1 VTLSG
6 TVPDGDSPYNRFGV
20 SVADEVKL
28 PRLGQGME
36 SGTIVKWLK
45 AEGDQVEKG
54 EPLYELDTDK
64 VTQEVEAEAS
74 GVLLKITV
82 AEGEADVGTTIAVIG
97 EQGEDVSSVAD
108 ETAQRVAETEQE
120 EGAPGAER
128 EPERERGREATA
140 SEQTTEIR
148 EPAAKPPVRA
158 SGPVERV
165 RGNREVPPGSE
176 ERHAGN
182 GAGARI
188 KASPLARRIARERG
202 IELGSL
208 KGTGPEGRVVAE
220 DVERAAGTPAQA
232 TPTAPAAAPGEIER
246 IPLTTVRRTIA
257 RRLTEAWQAP
267 AFQIAMSAD
276 MSRAQHLH
284 ARLGEQ
290 TKEGQARPTVTD
302 ILTKACAAAL
312 MRHRAVNALW
322 ADDAIEQHPSA
333 NVGIAVAIEAG
344 LVVPVIHQAERLTIA
359 ELAAARADIVTR
371 ARDNKLRQD
380 DLDGGTFTISN
391 LGMFGVEQFVAVLNP
406 PQAAILA
413 VGAIEPKAVPIESGF
428 ESRPLM
434 TLTLTCDH
442 RSLDG
447 ATAAVFL
454 RTVKAF
460 LEEPGLML

>member
-1 VTLSG
+1 M
-6 TVPDGDSPYNRFGV
+6 
-20 SVADEVKL
+20 ADEVKL

-36 SGTIVKWLK
+36 SGTIVRWLK
-45 AEGDQVEKG
+45 AEGEQVEKG

-82 AEGEADVGTTIAVIG
+82 PEGEADVGTTIAVIG
-97 EQGEDVSSVAD
+97 EQGEDISAVEAG
-108 ETAQRVAETEQE
+108 TPQPVAEAAPE
-120 EGAPGAER
+120 EGSPGAAR
-128 EPERERGREATA
+128 EAERERGREATA
-140 SEQTTEIR
+140 AEQVAEAR
-148 EPAAKPPVRA
+148 EPAQ
-158 SGPVERV
+158 
-165 RGNREVPPGSE
+165 
-176 ERHAGN
+176 GN

-208 KGTGPEGRVVAE
+208 RGTGPEGRVVAE
-220 DVERAAGTPAQA
+220 DVERAVASPAPA
-232 TPTAPAAAPGEIER
+232 TPTTTLAPAGDIER
-246 IPLTTVRRTIA
+246 LPLTSLRRTIA

-276 MSRAQHLH
+276 MTRAQGLH
-284 ARLGEQ
+284 SRLAERA
-290 TKEGQARPTVTD
+290 KEGEPRPTITD
-302 ILTKACAAAL
+302 ILTKACAVAL

-322 ADDAIEQHPSA
+322 AEDAIELHPSA
-333 NVGIAVAIEAG
+333 NIGIAVAIEAG
-344 LVVPVIHQAERLTIA
+344 LVVPVIHQAERQTIM

-371 ARDNKLRQD
+371 ARANQLRQE

-413 VGAIEPKAVPIESGF
+413 VGAIERKAVPTETGF
-428 ESRPLM
+428 EARPLM

-447 ATAAVFL
+447 ATAADFL

>member
-1 VTLSG
+1 
-6 TVPDGDSPYNRFGV
+6 
-20 SVADEVKL
+20 
-28 PRLGQGME
+28 ME
-36 SGTIVKWLK
+36 SGTIVKWL
-45 AEGDQVEKG
+45 
-54 EPLYELDTDK
+54 
-64 VTQEVEAEAS
+64 EVEAEAS
-74 GVLLKITV
+74 GVLLKIAV

-97 EQGEDVSSVAD
+97 EQGEDVSSIVS
-108 ETAQRVAETEQE
+108 ETAQPVAEAAQE
-120 EGAPGAER
+120 EGSPGAAR
-128 EPERERGREATA
+128 EPGRERGGQATA
-140 SEQTTEIR
+140 SEQIDEVR
-148 EPAAKPPVRA
+148 QPAQ
-158 SGPVERV
+158 
-165 RGNREVPPGSE
+165 
-176 ERHAGN
+176 GN

-220 DVERAAGTPAQA
+220 DVERAAAG
-232 TPTAPAAAPGEIER
+232 APAAAPAPAAPGEIER
-246 IPLTTVRRTIA
+246 IPLTSVRRTIA

-276 MSRAQHLH
+276 MTRAQHLH
-284 ARLGEQ
+284 ARLAEQ
-290 TKEGQARPTVTD
+290 AKEGEPRPTVTD

-322 ADDAIEQHPSA
+322 AEEAIELHPSA
-333 NVGIAVAIEAG
+333 NVGIAVAIDAG

-371 ARDNKLRQD
+371 ARASQLRQE

-391 LGMFGVEQFVAVLNP
+391 LGMFGVERFVAVLNP

-413 VGAIEPKAVPIESGF
+413 VGAIESKAVPTDTGF
-428 ESRPLM
+428 EARPLM

-447 ATAAVFL
+447 ATAADFL